1 MHEHDTN
8 ARLSVRQFWTDS
20 LPLPP
25 MSGGIPAPSTV
36 QGVSHE

>member
-8 ARLSVRQFWTDS
+8 ARLSVCKFKTDR

-25 MSGGIPAPSTV
+25 VSGGIPVPCCV